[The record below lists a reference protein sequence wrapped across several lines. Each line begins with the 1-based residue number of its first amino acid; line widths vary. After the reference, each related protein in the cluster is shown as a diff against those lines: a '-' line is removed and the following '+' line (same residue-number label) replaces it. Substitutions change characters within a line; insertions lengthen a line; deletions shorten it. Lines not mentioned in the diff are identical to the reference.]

1 MRLSLKTKF
10 TLAISLLVL
19 AVVAV
24 VSGLYLGQLT
34 KQVLRQSEDR
44 ASFVAQQ
51 VFLAS
56 QNALSDAAERGET
69 PASSS
74 AADLREYVHHALDN
88 SSTLNSLMES
98 AVGYTKSIYEITITD
113 RDGIVLISSDSGLR
127 GQKIAQ
133 RPTVRSLVHDQGFF
147 QALRTLYGP
156 PQVYEYSLPFNLV
169 GQSKFG
175 DVRIGLSSALIRNEI
190 SPSLEKAGYYAL
202 GSVLLSTFLAFL
214 VARISLAPIDRISAQ
229 LDRISAGEFDFEP
242 MERTDELGKVS
253 EKIVGIGKQLR
264 DVREIFSTLREN
276 LDQVMGGLEDGL
288 LLFNAEGR
296 AVLVSPSVEKFLGG
310 RAAELRG
317 RRVSE
322 IFPPDNA
329 IRSVLRIKEDE
340 IEPVEGAE
348 LTYEAGPGPNRIGLS
363 AQVIREHG
371 ARMGTLVTLRDVES
385 LERIGNQLQVSER
398 LAALGR
404 VTAGV
409 AHEVKN
415 PLNSMRLW
423 LEVLKANMP
432 TDPEPQQAVKMLDT
446 EIDRLDRAVKTFL
459 NFTKPV
465 EMKLEEADIRPLLQD
480 VIDAAKPSISRAG
493 VDLRVDLPSEFPSLM
508 IDQQLIHQAVL
519 NLLLNASEFTPKGGR
534 ITLALRRSGETAII
548 SVADSGKGI
557 SPEDQKKIFQL
568 FFTTR
573 PGGSGIGL
581 ANTFRFVQLHNGQ
594 IEFESEVGRG
604 TTFRVE
610 LPLAHSI
617 DMLPGKVRDFST
629 PFAEDKKINAQP

>member
-98 AVGYTKSIYEITITD
+98 AVGYTKTIYEITITD

-127 GQKIAQ
+127 GQKIAA
-133 RPTVRSLVHDQGFF
+133 RPDVRSLVHQQGFF
-147 QALRTLYGP
+147 QELRTLYGP
-156 PQVYEYSLPFNLV
+156 PQVYEYSLPFNL
-169 GQSKFG
+169 GQSHFG
-175 DVRIGLSSALIRNEI
+175 HIRIGLSSALIRDEI
-190 SPSLEKAGYYAL
+190 SPSLEKAGYYAV
-202 GSVLLSTFLAFL
+202 GSVLLSPFLAFL
-214 VARISLAPIDRISAQ
+214 VTRVTLAPIDRISAQ
-229 LDRISAGEFDFEP
+229 LDRISAGEFGFEP
-242 MERTDELGKVS
+242 VERTDELGKVS
-253 EKIVGIGKQLR
+253 AKIVGIGKQLR

-310 RAAELRG
+310 RAADLG
-317 RRVSE
+317 GPRVSK

-348 LTYEAGPGPNRIGLS
+348 LTYETGPGPSRIGLS

-423 LEVLKANMP
+423 LEVRKANMP
-432 TDPEPQQAVKMLDT
+432 TGPEPQQAVKMLDS

-465 EMKLEEADIRPLLQD
+465 ELRLQETEIRPLLQD
-480 VIDAAKPSISRAG
+480 G
-493 VDLRVDLPSEFPSLM
+493 
-508 IDQQLIHQAVL
+508 
-519 NLLLNASEFTPKGGR
+519 
-534 ITLALRRSGETAII
+534 
-548 SVADSGKGI
+548 
-557 SPEDQKKIFQL
+557 
-568 FFTTR
+568 
-573 PGGSGIGL
+573 
-581 ANTFRFVQLHNGQ
+581 
-594 IEFESEVGRG
+594 
-604 TTFRVE
+604 
-610 LPLAHSI
+610 
-617 DMLPGKVRDFST
+617 
-629 PFAEDKKINAQP
+629 